1 MGRSKIKIIL
11 ITADGFEH
19 RYVANKLS
27 QKIDLDAIVVDRGIK
42 KSKLQRIHYLLK
54 KYTFVQ
60 LINRSFARILSVLNN
75 EAKKIDHANFSI
87 FGKQLSEHFFN
98 EKDLINVE
106 GINTDHGIKII
117 ESLKPDLLLIYGT
130 GIIGDKILNIATKH
144 ALNMH
149 TGLSP
154 FYRGASCPFWAL
166 YNEQPEMIGAT
177 IHECTSD
184 IDGGVI
190 YKTQVAKLFK
200 TDDEYCAFLRAVT
213 AGAKIYQEVVLDLIE
228 NENLK
233 GETQDFNLGKEF
245 RASMKNWWH
254 DLSVKRKIKNGLILR
269 YVTKQEL
276 KT

>member
-11 ITADGFEH
+11 ITADGYEH

-87 FGKQLSEHFFN
+87 FGKQLSERFFN

-106 GINTDHGIKII
+106 GINTCHGIEII

-130 GIIGDKILNIATKH
+130 GIIGDKILNIATIH

-166 YNEQPEMIGAT
+166 YDERPEMIGAT
-177 IHECTSD
+177 VHECTSE

-190 YKTQVAKLFK
+190 YKTQVAKLSE
-200 TDDEYCAFLRAVT
+200 TDDEYCTFSRAVV
-213 AGAKIYQEVVLDLIE
+213 AGAEIYQDVVLNLIKDK
-228 NENLK
+228 NLK
-233 GETQDFNLGKEF
+233 GETQDFSLGKEF
-245 RASMKNWWH
+245 SASMKNWWH
-254 DLSVKRKIKNGLILR
+254 DLSVKRKIKNGLISK
-269 YVTKQEL
+269 YVIEQKLNT
-276 KT
+276 